1 MCFSDIYYVLFSKIS
16 LFRCFFIFCFLS
28 FCIIK
33 VGIYFVS
40 SGQDTPDFLIRMWMP
55 IPYIGNVVNKIS
67 RCKAENGSGAFY
79 MIRYFYL
86 KKGDKNMRI

>member
-1 MCFSDIYYVLFSKIS
+1 M
-16 LFRCFFIFCFLS
+16 
-28 FCIIK
+28 

-40 SGQDTPDFLIRMWMP
+40 SGQDTPDFLIRMWIP

-79 MIRYFYL
+79 MIRYFYV
-86 KKGDKNMRI
+86 KKGDKNMRIYFLRTQYSVVWVILIGLPKKYKIPSGV